1 LFSDQNLLNLD
12 GTQRRNPSRFLPK
25 SYQSFK
31 RRAYS
36 MKTLLTLSILLFLL
50 TGCTDRPSQEHIES
64 GIKEING
71 TQLYYKTIGEG
82 ESILVIHGGPGLN
95 HNYLLPHLSKLA
107 ENYKLIFYDQRACGK
122 SSLNVDTSSITL
134 DNFIRDIEGLR
145 QSFGIMKL
153 NLMGHSWGGLLALEY
168 ALKYPGKVKSL
179 ILIDCIG
186 ASNDIN
192 TQTNQV
198 LAERFTKED
207 SIKRVNIIRTEAFQ
221 KRDPKTI
228 EALMQIGFKHDFK
241 NPSLIDSLDLDLNEN
256 YAETSRLLQYLAGDL
271 MSYDLHPDLK
281 KIKSPA
287 LLIYG
292 DYDPL
297 TETAGRRIQQSIA
310 QSQLKIIED
319 CGHFPFIEKPDKF
332 NKIVTTFM
340 KNNKNNR

>member
-1 LFSDQNLLNLD
+1 
-12 GTQRRNPSRFLPK
+12 
-25 SYQSFK
+25 
-31 RRAYS
+31 
-36 MKTLLTLSILLFLL
+36 
-50 TGCTDRPSQEHIES
+50 
-64 GIKEING
+64 
-71 TQLYYKTIGEG
+71 
-82 ESILVIHGGPGLN
+82 
-95 HNYLLPHLSKLA
+95 
-107 ENYKLIFYDQRACGK
+107 QRACGK

-292 DYDPL
+292 D
-297 TETAGRRIQQSIA
+297 
-310 QSQLKIIED
+310 
-319 CGHFPFIEKPDKF
+319 
-332 NKIVTTFM
+332 
-340 KNNKNNR
+340 